1 MLLCFSL
8 HLETSSYEFPGPYIV
23 GMTGASGA
31 IYGIRLVQELLQTG
45 HDVHLVLTEATWQVF
60 QAEMKLDIS
69 DRDQVIHDLFNEH
82 RDHLHVYDLHN
93 YAAPIA
99 SGSFRTKGMIVIP
112 CSMGSLSGMAIGAS
126 GNLIE
131 RAADVM
137 LKEKRPLVI
146 VPRETPLHQIQLE
159 NMLTLSKAGA
169 TILPA
174 MPGFYH
180 NPTTME
186 ELIDF
191 VVGKALDVLGVE
203 HELFKRWGS
212 ES

>member
-1 MLLCFSL
+1 M
-8 HLETSSYEFPGPYIV
+8 SSQGPYIV

-31 IYGIRLVQELLQTG
+31 IYGIRLVQELLRTQ

-60 QAEMKLDIS
+60 QAEMKLDIT
-69 DRDQVIHDLFNEH
+69 DRDQVINELFNKHQEN
-82 RDHLHVYDLHN
+82 LHVYDLHN

-99 SGSFRTKGMIVIP
+99 SGSFRTKGMVVIP

-137 LKEKRPLVI
+137 LKERRPLVI

-180 NPTTME
+180 NPTTMD

>member
-1 MLLCFSL
+1 M
-8 HLETSSYEFPGPYIV
+8 SSQGPYIV
-23 GMTGASGA
+23 GMTGASGG
-31 IYGIRLVQELLQTG
+31 IYGIRLVQELLGTG

-60 QAEMKLDIS
+60 QAEMKLDIT